1 MTAQNLHQLSAAG
14 VLLVVDTSTGTPHI
28 VHWGDDWGRHALN
41 DLAVLNAETVVG
53 PNGDVSVPTGIWREN
68 ARGFFGRP
76 AVRARRSGA
85 DWTHRFDLISAATSG
100 VALHFESEDALAGIR
115 VSRTFTIA
123 DSGVILVDSTITNI
137 GTDGLEVDEFAT
149 WLPLPNAATE
159 SMDFSGR
166 WVNERQLFRRD
177 IQPGL
182 WSRDILE
189 GRTSHDSTIM
199 QFAMTDG
206 ADFQHGSV
214 WGVGLLWSGN
224 SRHLIERTA
233 AGQTEIGA
241 AELLLPGEMILAA
254 DESYDAPTVAVTFS
268 TDGFDGAS
276 HRVHEWLRAR
286 PGHLG
291 AASPRPLTLNV
302 WEAVYFDHSF
312 DRLSALVDAAAE
324 VGVERFVLDD
334 GWFAGRRGDHAGLGD
349 WVIDKGVWPN
359 GLTPIIDR
367 VQAAGMQFGLW
378 FEGEMVNANSDLY
391 RAHPEWIFGADGR
404 IPAELRNQQVL
415 DLTHPGAYAH
425 VFSQVDAILST
436 NAVSYIKWDHNRP
449 LVEPS
454 HRGHA
459 AVHEQTLAIYRLF
472 DELKQRHPRL
482 EIESC
487 ASGGARIDLGMAQ
500 HADRFWASDCNDALE
515 RERIQRNTMFAIP
528 PEMLGTHI
536 GPTWS
541 HTTGRVHT
549 LQFRAAIALFGHAGI
564 EWDITECT
572 PEERSQLASWA
583 QYYKDKR
590 ALLHSGRVVRQGDDF
605 TPVHVLGVVSPTQDA
620 AIYSYIQLRDI
631 GSNIPA
637 RIRLTGL
644 DPAARYSVRLV
655 EPAGSTPQPV
665 RATPQWCVGAEVSG
679 QALAEVGLLAPIL
692 FPESALIIEATRL
705 SQ

>member
-1 MTAQNLHQLSAAG
+1 MTAQNLHHLSAAG
-14 VLLVVDTSTGTPHI
+14 VRLVIDTSSGTPHI
-28 VHWGDDWGRHALN
+28 LHWGADWGEHALN
-41 DLAVLNAETVVG
+41 DLAVLNAETLVG
-53 PNGDVSVPTGIWREN
+53 PNGDHSAPSGIWREN
-68 ARGFFGRP
+68 SRGFFGRA
-76 AVRARRSGA
+76 AVRAHRAGA
-85 DWTHRFDLISAATSG
+85 DWTHKFELTSISASAA
-100 VALHFESEDALAGIR
+100 ALVFTSEDVAAGIR
-115 VSRTFTIA
+115 VTRTFTVVE
-123 DSGVILVDSTITNI
+123 SGVILVDSMITNI
-137 GTDGLEVDEFAT
+137 GAAGLEVDELAT
-149 WLPLPNAATE
+149 WLPLPDTATE
-159 SMDFSGR
+159 SLDFSGR
-166 WVNERQLFRRD
+166 WVNERQLFRRE

-182 WSRDILE
+182 WSRDIVE

-199 QFAMTDG
+199 QFATTDG
-206 ADFQHGSV
+206 ATFQQGSV
-214 WGVGLLWSGN
+214 WGLGLLWSGN
-224 SRHLIERTA
+224 TRHLVERTA
-233 AGQTEIGA
+233 AGQTEMGA
-241 AELLLPGEMILAA
+241 AELLLPGEIILASG
-254 DESYDAPTVAVTFS
+254 DSYSAPTVAAAFAA
-268 TDGFDGAS
+268 DGFDGVS

-286 PGHLG
+286 PSHLG
-291 AASPRPLTLNV
+291 RASPRPLTLNV

-312 DRLSALVDAAAE
+312 DKLSALVDAAAE

-334 GWFAGRRGDHAGLGD
+334 GWFAGRRDDQAGLGD
-349 WVIDKGVWPN
+349 WVVDSEVWPD

-378 FEGEMVNANSDLY
+378 FEGEMVNVNSDLY

-425 VFSQVDAILST
+425 VFGQVDAMLRA
-436 NAVSYIKWDHNRP
+436 NAISYIKWDHNRP

-454 HRGHA
+454 HRGNA

-472 DELKQRHPRL
+472 DELKQRHPHV

-536 GPTWS
+536 GPTRS

-572 PEERSQLASWA
+572 LEERAQLASWA
-583 QYYKDKR
+583 QYYKDNR
-590 ALLHSGRVVRQGDDF
+590 ALLHSGRVIRHGDDNA
-605 TPVHVLGVVSPTQDA
+605 PVHIQGVVSGSQDA
-620 AIYSYIQLRDI
+620 AIYSYVQLRDI
-631 GSNIPA
+631 GSSIPA
-637 RIRLTGL
+637 RIRLSGL
-644 DPAARYSVRLV
+644 DSEARYSVRLV
-655 EPAGSTPQPV
+655 EPAGATPQPA
-665 RATPQWCVGAEVSG
+665 RSFPQWCVGAEVTGRS
-679 QALAEVGLLAPIL
+679 LAEVGLLAPIL
-692 FPESALIIEATRL
+692 FPESALIIEVNRV

>member
-1 MTAQNLHQLSAAG
+1 MTAQNLHHLSAAG
-14 VLLVVDTSTGTPHI
+14 VSLVVDTSSGTPHI
-28 VHWGDDWGRHALN
+28 IHWGEDWGKGMLA
-41 DLAVLNAETVVG
+41 DLEVLSAETAMA
-53 PNGDVSVPTGIWREN
+53 PNGDVSSPSGIWREN
-68 ARGFFGRP
+68 ARGFYGRP
-76 AVRARRSGA
+76 AVRAHRAGA
-85 DWTHRFDLISAATSG
+85 DWTHKFELTTVSASDT
-100 VALHFESEDALAGIR
+100 ALHFESEDAAAGIR
-115 VSRTFTIA
+115 VTCTFTVA
-123 DSGVILVDSTITNI
+123 HSGVILVDSTITNS
-137 GTDGLEVDEFAT
+137 GAEGLQVEEFAT
-149 WLPLPNAATE
+149 WLPLPDTATE
-159 SMDFSGR
+159 SIDFSGR

-199 QFAMTDG
+199 QFAMTD
-206 ADFQHGSV
+206 AATFQNGSV

-224 SRHLIERTA
+224 TRHMIERTA
-233 AGQTEIGA
+233 TGRTEIGA
-241 AELLLPGEMILAA
+241 AELLLPGEMILDAGA
-254 DESYDAPTVAVTFS
+254 SYRAPTVAAAFAS
-268 TDGFDGAS
+268 DGFDGVS
-276 HRVHEWLRAR
+276 HRLHEWLRAR

-291 AASPRPLTLNV
+291 ANSPRPLTLNV

-312 DRLSALVDAAAE
+312 DKLSALVDAAAE

-334 GWFAGRRGDHAGLGD
+334 GWFAGRRDDNAGLGD
-349 WVIDKGVWPN
+349 WVIDTAVWPE
-359 GLTPIIDR
+359 GLTPLIDR

-378 FEGEMVNANSDLY
+378 FEGEMVNANSELY
-391 RAHPEWIFGADGR
+391 RTHPEWIFGADGR
-404 IPAELRNQQVL
+404 IPAEVRNQQVL

-425 VFSQVDAILST
+425 VLGQVDAVLSA

-454 HRGHA
+454 HLGHA

-472 DELKQRHPRL
+472 DEIKQRHPHV

-536 GPTWS
+536 GPTRS

-572 PEERSQLASWA
+572 PEERAQLASWA
-583 QYYKDKR
+583 QYYKDHR
-590 ALLHSGRVVRQGDDF
+590 ALLHSGRVVRQGDDDA
-605 TPVHVLGVVSPTQDA
+605 PVHIMGVVAPSQDA
-620 AIYSYIQLRDI
+620 AIYSYVQLRDI
-631 GSNIPA
+631 GSSIPA
-637 RIRLTGL
+637 RIRLSGL
-644 DPAARYSVRLV
+644 DPDARYRVTLV
-655 EPAGSTPQPV
+655 EPAGAAPPSA
-665 RATPQWCVGAEVSG
+665 RSIPQWCAGAEVTG
-679 QALAEVGLLAPIL
+679 RALADKGLLAPIL
-692 FPESALIIEATRL
+692 FPESAVTIEAKRV
-705 SQ
+705 